1 MSLDHQSETI
11 TAEQQRELRRLAR
24 STWLYFE
31 HFVGPEDHWLP
42 PDHFQEDPRG
52 LVAHRTSPT
61 NVGLM
66 LVSTLAAYDLG
77 YVDIWELAQRL
88 QNSLQTLTKLE
99 MYAGHFLN
107 WYDTR
112 SREPLPPRYVSTV
125 DSGNL
130 ACCLVTLRQGCLD
143 IEQTLLP
150 RWQRWQ
156 GLLDTLDMLDASLPD
171 NTLQTELGQFRQ
183 RILDA
188 REVPDQWIRL
198 QQEYVEI
205 TWPKFEQG
213 LSKLTESHQ
222 LTADQL
228 RRIRLWTERLSY
240 HMTDMQR
247 RPKALMPWMFYLH
260 NPPALLAALA
270 DDTPLALAWQ
280 ALLTTLPV
288 QAKVCDIVAVC
299 QTVQARLADLQKCVR
314 HSLADGCSDHGGPKM
329 VQRPGHRP
337 GRRGNGRERI
347 ALNLPRDQPAAR

>member
-1 MSLDHQSETI
+1 MSLDHHSAAHPETL

-31 HFVGPEDHWLP
+31 HFIGPEDHWLP

-66 LVSTLAAYDLG
+66 LVSTLAAYDFG
-77 YVDIWELAQRL
+77 YVGIWELAQRL
-88 QNSLQTLTKLE
+88 QNSLQSLAKLE

-130 ACCLVTLRQGCLD
+130 ACCLVTLRQGCLG

-156 GLLDTLDMLDASLPD
+156 GVLDTLDMLDASLPG
-171 NTLQTELGQFRQ
+171 NALQTELRQFRQ
-183 RILDA
+183 RILDV
-188 REVPDQWIRL
+188 RQVPDQWSTL
-198 QQEYVEI
+198 QQQFVEA
-205 TWPKFEQG
+205 TWPQFEQG
-213 LSKLTESHQ
+213 LSELVESHQ
-222 LTADQL
+222 LTTDQL
-228 RRIRLWTERLSY
+228 RRIRLWTERLRY

-247 RPKALMPWMFYLH
+247 RLKALMPWTFYLH
-260 NPPALLAALA
+260 NPPALFADLA
-270 DDTPLALAWQ
+270 DDTPLAVAWQ

-288 QAKVCDIVAVC
+288 QVRAGDIVAVC
-299 QTVQARLADLQKCVR
+299 ETAQARLADL
-314 HSLADGCSDHGGPKM
+314 
-329 VQRPGHRP
+329 
-337 GRRGNGRERI
+337 RE
-347 ALNLPRDQPAAR
+347 